1 MNNYDP
7 QLADVLQ
14 WIVDHHDTS
23 KALRRDAQ
31 SALRLMTAAHN
42 THQVVL
48 RDCDADVLA
57 VRHDQHAA
65 LQRLNATPTRDNVRV
80 VVELQSRVDVSTTH
94 RLRSVVAS
102 ETALANARET
112 AGAVFRMHCADVL
125 HLVAVERC
133 KQPATCGDDSVPSVV
148 RNAWRRLQF
157 HWHHNLDEQL
167 LMPAKFYVLP
177 FTATAHDLP
186 LTWLATEPDQLRASL
201 QWCWQQIATGN
212 VAWVPR
218 PLTRGQRQRG
228 RQPGDN
234 GRCLKFTQQVDML
247 PDVAARPGTSLR
259 R

>member
-1 MNNYDP
+1 MTNYDP

-31 SALRLMTAAHN
+31 AALRLLAAAHD

-57 VRHDQHAA
+57 HRHDQHAA
-65 LQRLNATPTRDNVRV
+65 LQRLNATPTRDNVRT
-80 VVELQSRVDVSTTH
+80 VVELQSQVDASTTR

-102 ETALANARET
+102 ENALANARAA
-112 AGAVFRMHCADVL
+112 AGAVLRTHCASVL

-133 KQPATCGDDSVPSVV
+133 KQPGACGDDAVPPVV
-148 RNAWRRLQF
+148 HNAWRRLQF
-157 HWHHNLDEQL
+157 AWHHNVDEQL

-177 FTATAHDLP
+177 FTARAHDLP
-186 LTWLATEPDQLRASL
+186 LTWLATEPHKLRASL
-201 QWCWQQIATGN
+201 QWCWQQIAAGN
-212 VAWVPR
+212 IAWVPR
-218 PLTRGQRQRG
+218 PLTSGQRLRG

-234 GRCLKFTQQVDML
+234 GTCVKFTLDVDAL
-247 PDVAARPGTSLR
+247 PDVAARPGTSR
-259 R
+259 KR